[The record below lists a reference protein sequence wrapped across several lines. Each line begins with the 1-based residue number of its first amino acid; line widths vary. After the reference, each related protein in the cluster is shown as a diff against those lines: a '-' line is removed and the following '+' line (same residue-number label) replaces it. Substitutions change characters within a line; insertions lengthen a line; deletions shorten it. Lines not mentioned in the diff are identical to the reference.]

1 MTKNNNLKKEGFLAL
16 LFCLVWGSALQAQ
29 DDLMDLLEEEQGP
42 TTEYAFATFKG
53 TKVVNLQSPELPG
66 KGVLQYTILHRF
78 GAFNDD
84 YFYNF
89 LGLDNAQVRLT
100 LDYSVTDWLNFGLGH
115 SSVNKIYDG
124 FVKYRLIRQS
134 KGAKTFPFT
143 ITGFSGLYYSALRF
157 PEGQPFNESDR
168 LSYVHELVVARKF
181 SQKFSAE
188 IVPTVT
194 HFNLVDSADFS
205 NDIFSIGVAARYK
218 FTRMHSF
225 NVEYVYQ
232 LNPNSFVNPE
242 NGEFQ
247 NYPNALSI
255 GVDIETGGHVFQL
268 FFTNSRGVAE
278 PYVFSRTPGS
288 WLDGDIHF
296 GFNISRVFT
305 IQRPKV
311 PEEEG

>member
-1 MTKNNNLKKEGFLAL
+1 GGLLAGL
-16 LFCLVWGSALQAQ
+16 LFSLFQFQAFAQ
-29 DDLMDLLEEEQGP
+29 NDLLGMLEDEQGP
-42 TTEYAFATFKG
+42 TTDYAFATFKG

-78 GAFNDD
+78 GSFNDD

-100 LDYSVTDWLNFGLGH
+100 LDYSIMDWLNVGVGH
-115 SSVNKIYDG
+115 SAVNKVYEG
-124 FVKYRLIRQS
+124 FAKYRLMRQS
-134 KGAKTFPFT
+134 KGARNFPFP

-157 PEGQPFNESDR
+157 PEDARYNESDR
-168 LSYVHELVVARKF
+168 LNYVHELVVARKF
-181 SQKFSAE
+181 NQDFSAE

-205 NDIFSIGVAARYK
+205 NDVFSIGLAARYK
-218 FTRMHSF
+218 FTAMHAL
-225 NVEYVYQ
+225 NIEYVYQ

-242 NGEFQ
+242 DGKLKS
-247 NYPNALSI
+247 YPNALSI

-268 FFTNSRGVAE
+268 FLTNSRGVSE
-278 PYVFSRTPGS
+278 PYVFAQTPGS

-305 IQRPKV
+305 IKKPKL
-311 PEEEG
+311 PEAEG